1 VVLTCAASPAP
12 PFNRTPRSRPPPNL
26 SIPRLLFHQ
35 ASLVFHPNSKAT
47 LDLIHH
53 VDFQTST
60 SHPSSHHPLSS
71 SPFNHLLDSIA
82 RSLAHT
88 RSANLPHLTSLLRAY
103 ASNPLEWSKYAHA
116 NPSKQYTRNLV
127 RQVPGLFNL
136 LLLVWTPGMKSPV
149 HDHADAHCLMKVL
162 KGDLV
167 ERRFAFPRFPGM
179 GGRLTETGN
188 ARYAEGKVTYMAD
201 RLGLHSIANPSPSE
215 YAVSLH
221 RKFKVRRVCS
231 CRCTNCGPSIYPA

>member
-1 VVLTCAASPAP
+1 
-12 PFNRTPRSRPPPNL
+12 
-26 SIPRLLFHQ
+26 
-35 ASLVFHPNSKAT
+35 
-47 LDLIHH
+47 
-53 VDFQTST
+53 
-60 SHPSSHHPLSS
+60 
-71 SPFNHLLDSIA
+71 
-82 RSLAHT
+82 
-88 RSANLPHLTSLLRAY
+88 
-103 ASNPLEWSKYAHA
+103 
-116 NPSKQYTRNLV
+116 V